1 MEMSSFNRLSIW
13 LELVFH
19 FVFGAAGCL
28 LSEGG
33 KHSTLDISLAEKEIA
48 SVSAGTQVNMRDACS
63 PSGCFSYSWPS
74 HPPCGWK
81 CRAST
86 AFQFGWSLSFI
97 LFLVQPAACFPKV
110 ESILHSLAEK
120 EIASV
125 SAGTQVNMYML
136 ICR

>member
-1 MEMSSFNRLSIW
+1 MVTSFAAARGAVWMEMSSFNRLSIW

-33 KHSTLDISLAEKEIA
+33 KHSTFDI
-48 SVSAGTQVNMRDACS
+48 
-63 PSGCFSYSWPS
+63 
-74 HPPCGWK
+74 
-81 CRAST
+81 
-86 AFQFGWSLSFI
+86 
-97 LFLVQPAACFPKV
+97 
-110 ESILHSLAEK
+110 SLAEK